1 MAVLFCWFAI
11 VLLVVCA
18 VLQFTSRRA
27 IGCWLMTLFPAALC
41 IGVLLDLAHSGERAS
56 GEASRNADLKT
67 LALLFVLLVVTALA
81 ALRPRWIWP
90 FWIVWLFNAV
100 FCGIAVFLTFFWKV
114 FS

>member
-1 MAVLFCWFAI
+1 MAAVFCCFAI
-11 VLLVVCA
+11 VLLVICA
-18 VLQFTSRRA
+18 ILQFTSRRA

-41 IGVLLDLAHSGERAS
+41 IGVLIDLARSGQKATGAAS
-56 GEASRNADLKT
+56 SNSDLRT
-67 LALLFVLLVVTALA
+67 LGFLAVLLAVTALA

-90 FWIVWLFNAV
+90 FWIVWIFNAV

>member
-18 VLQFTSRRA
+18 ILQFTSRRA
-27 IGCWLMTLFPAALC
+27 LGCWLMTLFPAVLC
-41 IGVLLDLAHSGERAS
+41 IGVLVDLARSGTSAAVS
-56 GEASRNADLKT
+56 HKSDLET
-67 LALLFVLLVVTALA
+67 LTVLLVLLVVTALA

>member
-1 MAVLFCWFAI
+1 MAAVFCWFAI

-18 VLQFTSRRA
+18 ILQFTSRRA

-41 IGVLLDLAHSGERAS
+41 IGVLLDLARGAS
-56 GEASRNADLKT
+56 GTASHNADLKT
-67 LALLFVLLVVTALA
+67 LALLAVLLIVTALA

-100 FCGIAVFLTFFWKV
+100 FCGIAVFLTFFWKA